1 LAKGSIKGVKEIFNR
16 VYIENKIIFMIGHT
30 YRCENIIVVIFS
42 LCIPKP
48 HKHEEKANRLP
59 MPTAVPIQSPSICIS
74 HLVVAG
80 LELWTRSII
89 SGFELTS
96 WQLTFK
102 PCRN

>member
-1 LAKGSIKGVKEIFNR
+1 
-16 VYIENKIIFMIGHT
+16 MIGHT
-30 YRCENIIVVIFS
+30 YRCENIFVVTFS

-80 LELWTRSII
+80 LGWLHDSAWPVGVTMIGSLKSRRDSPRINK
-89 SGFELTS
+89 F
-96 WQLTFK
+96 
-102 PCRN
+102 